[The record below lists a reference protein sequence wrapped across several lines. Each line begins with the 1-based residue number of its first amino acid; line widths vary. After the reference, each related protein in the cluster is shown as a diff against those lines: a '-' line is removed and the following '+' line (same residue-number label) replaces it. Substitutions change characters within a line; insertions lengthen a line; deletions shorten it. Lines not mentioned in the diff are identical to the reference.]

1 MVDELRGR
9 LLAEGFLGTRGSF
22 MLDVVVVAMAIL
34 IPAMGASIALVRY
47 RRAYRWHRSIQLGLA
62 SILFLAVGAFEIE
75 MRMMTDWT
83 KLALPSP
90 YYSADTW
97 NAVNIS
103 LGIHLFFAVPT
114 LLAWIYV
121 IVQAIRHFGWYVEPG
136 PYGPKH
142 AFWGRLASL
151 GIVMTAVT
159 GWIFYWLA
167 FAAT

>member
-1 MVDELRGR
+1 
-9 LLAEGFLGTRGSF
+9 

-34 IPAMGASIALVRY
+34 IPALGASIALVRY
-47 RRAYRWHRSIQLGLA
+47 RRAYVWHRRIQVALA

-83 KLALPSP
+83 ELAAPSP
-90 YYSADTW
+90 YYTADTW

-103 LGIHLFFAVPT
+103 LGVHLFFAIPT
-114 LLAWIYV
+114 LVVWIYV
-121 IVQAIRHFGWYVEPG
+121 IVQAIRHFGWLVQPG
-136 PYGPKH
+136 QYGGRH

-159 GWIFYWLA
+159 GWVFYWLA
-167 FAAT
+167 YTAT